1 MIWISSKSKPDNV
14 FLRMLL
20 AKRVLNNFFY
30 AIQLIVLVQIG
41 KKLQMNHNVMKMKV
55 DSGKPRF
62 TEIVLNLIMVGM
74 NAKLKMMPLM
84 KPLNIIYVNL
94 LIAIAPIGWLWKIL
108 NAHWSMMNG
117 WPKVTENVINQW
129 MVDPNVRLMMSQEK
143 LMKSIYF
150 VIQVEKWF
158 HLKRET
164 KENIEINLPA
174 LPVKAKPWWFSL
186 DLYLFCTANYF
197 VEEKH

>member
-30 AIQLIVLVQIG
+30 AIQLIVHVLIG
-41 KKLQMNHNVMKMKV
+41 KKLQMNPNVLKMKV
-55 DSGKPRF
+55 DSGKPQF

-117 WPKVTENVINQW
+117 
-129 MVDPNVRLMMSQEK
+129 
-143 LMKSIYF
+143 
-150 VIQVEKWF
+150 
-158 HLKRET
+158 
-164 KENIEINLPA
+164 
-174 LPVKAKPWWFSL
+174 
-186 DLYLFCTANYF
+186 
-197 VEEKH
+197 